1 MPYSQSHLDLLADSW
16 ESLAEDYWKED
27 VFGVQSRLEDEFFL
41 KNVSTKGK
49 WLFKPYDLR
58 KKIFECAKITD
69 VHAYEKTK
77 KGLGL
82 GLVEK
87 FNDE

>member
-1 MPYSQSHLDLLADSW
+1 MF
-16 ESLAEDYWKED
+16 AEDFWKED
-27 VFGVQSRLEDEFFL
+27 VFKVSSKLSDEIFL
-41 KNVSTKGK
+41 TSVSTNGK
-49 WLFKPYDLR
+49 WLFKPYELR
-58 KKIFECAKITD
+58 KKIFECAKVVD

-77 KGLGL
+77 KGLGF